1 MQEPQQPELGHDP
14 TPKQSPEQM
23 PTHPLFPSTM
33 GAQDL
38 AKRALQNLELSGLLR
53 LRRVAQTPT
62 GSAQRFGPEN
72 FTTFCSNDYLGLAN
86 DLRIKQALIDGAR
99 LWGVGSG
106 ASHLI
111 SGHTQ
116 AHEDLEARLAAWQS
130 PHIPGAQA
138 LLFANGYAANVSLMG
153 ALASLATFAL
163 RPALQ
168 DTQAP
173 RSSTPSIYSA
183 RLNHASIIDGIRLA
197 KQQGPLELQLFDT
210 EDLGPLERGLAAD
223 TSALKIIVSDT
234 LFSMDGHLAPVHAML
249 ELAERFDALLV
260 LDDAHGFGVLGE
272 LGHGALEHLQVRS
285 HRIVYM
291 GTLGKA
297 AGVSGAFVCA
307 TAALTQWIF
316 QKSRPYIYSTASPA
330 ALAHATLQSLTLIEG
345 AEGQLRRAHLHTLIE
360 CWRSQAQFKR
370 WQLSPS
376 WSPIQPLIVGSN
388 GDALR
393 ASAIIQAAGFLT
405 VAIRPPTVAIGT
417 SRLRIT
423 FCAEHTLDDVAR
435 LITALQRAESQ
446 ILSGCP

>member
-1 MQEPQQPELGHDP
+1 MPVPHPPEQVP
-14 TPKQSPEQM
+14 TPPLSPS
-23 PTHPLFPSTM
+23 PL

-38 AKRALQNLELSGLLR
+38 AQRALQDLELSGLLR

-62 GSAQRFGPEN
+62 SSAQRFGPEH
-72 FTTFCSNDYLGLAN
+72 FTTFCSNDYLGLAS
-86 DLRIKQALIDGAR
+86 DPRITQALIDGAR

-130 PHIPGAQA
+130 PHIPDAQA

-153 ALASLATFAL
+153 ALTSLARFA
-163 RPALQ
+163 PAPELQ
-168 DTQAP
+168 ATDRIRTG
-173 RSSTPSIYSA
+173 TPSIYSA

-197 KQQGPLELQLFDT
+197 KQQGPLQLQVFDT

-234 LFSMDGHLAPVHAML
+234 LFSMDGHLAPVHALL

-307 TAALTQWIF
+307 SAALTQWIF

-330 ALAHATLQSLTLIEG
+330 AMAHATLQSLTLIEG
-345 AEGQLRRAHLHTLIE
+345 AEGQQRRAHLHALIE

-370 WQLSPS
+370 WQRLPS

-388 GDALR
+388 GHALS
-393 ASAIIQAAGFLT
+393 ASASLQAAGFLT
-405 VAIRPPTVAIGT
+405 VAIRPPTVAAGT
-417 SRLRIT
+417 ARLRIT
-423 FCAEHTLDDVAR
+423 FCAQHTLDDVAR
-435 LITALQRAESQ
+435 LVTALQRAESQ
-446 ILSGCP
+446 LLSGAP